1 MYEDSM
7 EVNLEAQRAVP
18 EIKPPIVNGVVKRVN
33 LEKDILQNYE
43 GDVNV
48 DGNITATGYVRGSAA
63 GQTLHTALYT
73 FDDGEV
79 TNDSDTYTDFAS
91 VEYTPV
97 SDSSYVLVEYHA
109 TYAVSG
115 SEDDTFR
122 SRITVNGTEITW
134 RNQSWVDGPGQDVRG
149 AVLFPIS
156 MVYSNDD
163 TDDLE
168 IKVSAARDGA
178 DDTLTVNTNSAYLK
192 ITEIAR

>member
-1 MYEDSM
+1 MYEDNM

-33 LEKDILQNYE
+33 LDKDILENYE

-73 FDDGEV
+73 FTGGEV
-79 TNDSDTYTDFAS
+79 TNSSDTYTDFAS
-91 VEYTPV
+91 VNYSPV
-97 SDSSYVLVEYHA
+97 SESSYVLVEYHA
-109 TYAVSG
+109 TYAVDG
-115 SEDDTFR
+115 GGNDTFR

-134 RNQSWVDGPGQDVRG
+134 RNQSWSDGNGQDVRG
-149 AVLFPIS
+149 SVLFPIS
-156 MVYSNDD
+156 MVYANDAMD
-163 TDDLE
+163 SLN
-168 IKVSAARDGA
+168 IKVSAARDGS
-178 DDTLTVNTNSAYLK
+178 DDDLTVNTNSAYLR